1 MDKLIEDLLT
11 ISCNIEIEIKENIEE
26 VEEKK
31 EINFVDN
38 PDRFDINCNCES
50 CLSLIKFDN
59 FLEDYH
65 KKNPHY
71 GR

>member
-50 CLSLIKFDN
+50 CLSLI
-59 FLEDYH
+59 
-65 KKNPHY
+65 NPKLL
-71 GR
+71 

>member
-11 ISCNIEIEIKENIEE
+11 ISCNIEIEIKENIAAALSGERE
-26 VEEKK
+26 KVEEKK

-50 CLSLIKFDN
+50 CLSLI
-59 FLEDYH
+59 
-65 KKNPHY
+65 NPKLL
-71 GR
+71 

>member
-11 ISCNIEIEIKENIEE
+11 ISCDIEIEIEEIIEE

-50 CLSLIKFDN
+50 CRSLIQNCF
-59 FLEDYH
+59 EDL
-65 KKNPHY
+65 
-71 GR
+71 